1 MTVSI
6 IVKSIG
12 LVNSFAKKFHSFFL
26 PAQASSAKIDS
37 ARPSFTKPVHSTPPL
52 TNILHRTASINYLN
66 IFYSSGKSDVESVKH
81 LKDRRPKRHSS
92 AYSFPGGLTFKSC
105 MIYFLARGSILPTSA
120 YLSTKL
126 GCTAADKRLLCYH
139 TFYLERVLNMKHTI
153 TFISST
159 VRRVSLF

>member
-1 MTVSI
+1 MCIRDSYRTCQQLCKKISLI
-6 IVKSIG
+6 FSTSSSFIG
-12 LVNSFAKKFHSFFL
+12 QDRFRPAFFHKTRTFHS
-26 PAQASSAKIDS
+26 
-37 ARPSFTKPVHSTPPL
+37 PSDKHFTPNGVHKLSKYT
-52 TNILHRTASINYLN
+52 
-66 IFYSSGKSDVESVKH
+66 YSSGKSDVESVKH